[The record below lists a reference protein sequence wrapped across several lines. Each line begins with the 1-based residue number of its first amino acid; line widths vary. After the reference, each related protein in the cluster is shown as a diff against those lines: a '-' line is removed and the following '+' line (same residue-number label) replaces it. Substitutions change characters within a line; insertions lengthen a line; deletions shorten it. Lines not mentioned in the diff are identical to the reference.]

1 MRLGADETTIASQP
15 PKGEAMTT
23 NESDHGIPRLPLDA
37 HVSEEPGAYVVELDV
52 SGFDQGELDLTLH
65 GRSLT
70 VVGERDDADL
80 EQGFG
85 VHERLE
91 ETFSLPD
98 DVLTDRIEAFF
109 GRGKLEIKVP
119 RCGLQPDSRRVP
131 VRRTTGVI
139 NADAT
144 PC

>member
-1 MRLGADETTIASQP
+1 MTTI
-15 PKGEAMTT
+15 
-23 NESDHGIPRLPLDA
+23 ESDHAVLRLPLHA
-37 HVSEEPGAYVVELDV
+37 QVSEEPGAYLVELDV
-52 SGFDQGELDLTLH
+52 SGFDQAELDLTLH

-70 VVGERDDADL
+70 VVGEHDDADS
-80 EQGFG
+80 EQRFG

-109 GRGKLEIKVP
+109 GRGKLEIKAP
-119 RCGLQPDSRRVP
+119 RCGSQPHSRRVP
-131 VRRTTGVI
+131 VRRTNGLI

>member
-1 MRLGADETTIASQP
+1 MTTI
-15 PKGEAMTT
+15 
-23 NESDHGIPRLPLDA
+23 ESDRAIVRLPLDA
-37 HVSEEPGAYVVELDV
+37 HVSEEPGAYVLELDV
-52 SGFDQGELDLTLH
+52 SGFDQGELDLRLH

-70 VVGERDDADL
+70 VVGAHDDGDS
-80 EQGFG
+80 EQRFG

-91 ETFSLPD
+91 ETFFLPD
-98 DVLTDRIEAFF
+98 DVLTDRVEAFF
-109 GRGKLEIKVP
+109 GRGKLEIKAP

-131 VRRTTGVI
+131 VRRATGVI